1 MLIAVSIIFSSA
13 VIVAAVFMGF
23 VLRRRG
29 GLRALRRRTRARDVK
44 TAAVI
49 AQAWENV
56 EQDKKFR
63 IQRAILAVKAEQI
76 RARAAE
82 LRARNEKLKRAPVS
96 R

>member
-1 MLIAVSIIFSSA
+1 MLVTVSIIFSSV
-13 VIVAAVFMGF
+13 VILTAVFMGF

-29 GLRALRRRTRARDVK
+29 GLRALRRRTRARDVE
-44 TAAVI
+44 TARVI

-63 IQRAILAVKAEQI
+63 IQRAILAIKAEQI
-76 RARAAE
+76 RARAAD
-82 LRARNEKLKRAPVS
+82 LRARNEKLKGAPLP

>member
-1 MLIAVSIIFSSA
+1 MIVTVSIIFTSA
-13 VIVAAVFMGF
+13 VIVTAAFMGF

-56 EQDKKFR
+56 EQDPKFR

-82 LRARNEKLKRAPVS
+82 LKEHNAKRKRAPVS